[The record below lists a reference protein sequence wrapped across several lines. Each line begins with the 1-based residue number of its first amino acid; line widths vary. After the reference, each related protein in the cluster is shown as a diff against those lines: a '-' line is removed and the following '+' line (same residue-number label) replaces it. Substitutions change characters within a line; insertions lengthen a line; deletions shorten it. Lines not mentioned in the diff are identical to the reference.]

1 MESMV
6 INILD
11 IISYYIVLLDFVFVF
26 VIYYK
31 YKYKVEQYKSHESNK
46 YKGRRVCW
54 RDACDA
60 GNAKQPACLSRRLQ
74 KVPTTP
80 KRAFK
85 F

>member
-46 YKGRRVCW
+46 YKGRRVC
-54 RDACDA
+54 
-60 GNAKQPACLSRRLQ
+60 
-74 KVPTTP
+74 
-80 KRAFK
+80 
-85 F
+85 